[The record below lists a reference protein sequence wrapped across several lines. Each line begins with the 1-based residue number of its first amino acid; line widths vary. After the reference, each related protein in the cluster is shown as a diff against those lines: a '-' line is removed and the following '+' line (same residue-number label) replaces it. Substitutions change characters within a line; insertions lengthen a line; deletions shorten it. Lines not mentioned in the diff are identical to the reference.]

1 MAIARSR
8 LDPSAMTFSQGEV
21 TGAIGDTVTVL
32 PIVVALAALT
42 PISLPHTLLAFGV
55 FQVIWGLWYG
65 LPMSVEPMKALAAL
79 AIAGTLSYSE
89 FLLAGLVSGAA
100 LLALG
105 TGGGLARAERAIG
118 RPVVRG
124 VQLAVALL
132 LARSGLDLALGDPT
146 LALAGLAVAIV
157 AIAIG
162 RANVAA
168 LGVLG
173 LGVGITVTLAGVPV
187 LTVPGV
193 PAVPIGKL
201 VPTVGVLEGAL
212 AQLAMTVGNAAVATS
227 LLVSDFFDREVSPD
241 ELSQGMGIMT
251 LLSVPLGGVPMCHG
265 SGGLAGKHAFGARS
279 AGANVVLGVLYGL
292 AALVAGGGFFA
303 LFPMATLGVV
313 LVLVA
318 WELGKNA
325 LDSESR
331 GLAVAIGAVGLLA
344 NVGIAF
350 VCGIAGYWVL
360 EGIREEGENTG
371 DENDGSDES
380 GADGFSR
387 RATDRNS

>member
-1 MAIARSR
+1 
-8 LDPSAMTFSQGEV
+8 
-21 TGAIGDTVTVL
+21 
-32 PIVVALAALT
+32 
-42 PISLPHTLLAFGV
+42 
-55 FQVIWGLWYG
+55 
-65 LPMSVEPMKALAAL
+65 
-79 AIAGTLSYSE
+79 
-89 FLLAGLVSGAA
+89 
-100 LLALG
+100 
-105 TGGGLARAERAIG
+105 
-118 RPVVRG
+118 
-124 VQLAVALL
+124 
-132 LARSGLDLALGDPT
+132 
-146 LALAGLAVAIV
+146 
-157 AIAIG
+157 
-162 RANVAA
+162 
-168 LGVLG
+168 
-173 LGVGITVTLAGVPV
+173 
-187 LTVPGV
+187 
-193 PAVPIGKL
+193 
-201 VPTVGVLEGAL
+201 
-212 AQLAMTVGNAAVATS
+212 MTVGNAAVATS
-227 LLVSDFFDREVSPD
+227 LLVADFFDREVSPG
-241 ELSQGMGIMT
+241 ELSRGMGVMT

-265 SGGLAGKHAFGARS
+265 SGGLAGKRAFGARS

-387 RATDRNS
+387 RATDRNP

>member
-1 MAIARSR
+1 MAITRSR
-8 LDPSAMTFSQGEV
+8 LDFSVITFSRGEV

-32 PIVVALAALT
+32 PIVVALATLT

-55 FQVIWGLWYG
+55 FQVVWGLWYG

-89 FLLAGLVSGAA
+89 FLLAGLVSGVV

-105 TGGGLARAERAIG
+105 TGGGLARAERAVG

-124 VQLAVALL
+124 VQLAVALV
-132 LARSGLDLALGDPT
+132 LARTGLDLALGDPI

-162 RANVAA
+162 RTNVAA

-173 LGVGITVTLAGVPV
+173 LGIGITITLAGVPV

-193 PAVPIGKL
+193 PAVPLGKL
-201 VPTVGVLEGAL
+201 VPTIGVLEGAL

-227 LLVSDFFDREVSPD
+227 LLVADFFDREVSPG
-241 ELSQGMGIMT
+241 ELSRGMGVMT

-265 SGGLAGKHAFGARS
+265 SGGLAGKRAFGARS
-279 AGANVVLGVLYGL
+279 AGANVVLGALYGV

-387 RATDRNS
+387 RATDRNP

>member
-8 LDPSAMTFSQGEV
+8 LDLSVISFSWDEV

-32 PIVVALAALT
+32 PIVVALATLT
-42 PISLPHTLLAFGV
+42 PIPLPHTLLAFGV
-55 FQVIWGLWYG
+55 FQVVWGLWYG

-89 FLLAGLVSGAA
+89 FLLAGLVSGVV

-105 TGGGLARAERAIG
+105 TMGGLARAERAIG

-132 LARSGLDLALGDPT
+132 LARTGLDLALGDPAF
-146 LALAGLAVAIV
+146 ALAGLAVAIV

-193 PAVPIGKL
+193 PAVPIGKP

-241 ELSQGMGIMT
+241 ELSQGMGVMT

-331 GLAVAIGAVGLLA
+331 GLAVAIGAVSLLS
-344 NVGIAF
+344 NVGVAF
-350 VCGIAGYWVL
+350 VLGTVGYWVL
-360 EGIREEGENTG
+360 EGVHEGGEEG
-371 DENDGSDES
+371 DGNRNGER

>member
-8 LDPSAMTFSQGEV
+8 LDLSAITFSRGEV

-32 PIVVALAALT
+32 PIVVALATLT

-55 FQVIWGLWYG
+55 FQVVWGVWYG

-79 AIAGTLSYSE
+79 AIAGTLTYSE
-89 FLLAGLVSGAA
+89 FLLAGLVSGVV

-105 TGGGLARAERAIG
+105 TGGGLARAERFVG

-132 LARSGLDLALGDPT
+132 LARTGLDLALGDPT
-146 LALAGLAVAIV
+146 LALAGLAITVL

-168 LGVLG
+168 LLVLG
-173 LGVGITVTLAGVPV
+173 LGVGITTVLAGAPA

-193 PAVPIGKL
+193 PAVPLGKL
-201 VPTVGVLEGAL
+201 APSVGVLEGAL

-227 LLVSDFFDREVSPD
+227 LLVSDFFDRELSPD
-241 ELSQGMGIMT
+241 ELSRGMGAMT
-251 LLSVPLGGVPMCHG
+251 LLSIPLGGVPMCHG

-303 LFPMATLGVV
+303 LFPMSTLGIV

-318 WELGKNA
+318 WELGKSA
-325 LDSESR
+325 LGSESK
-331 GLAVAIGAVGLLA
+331 GLTAAIGALGLLA
-344 NVGIAF
+344 NVGVAF
-350 VCGIAGYWVL
+350 VCGIAGYWLL
-360 EGIREEGENTG
+360 EGIHEEG
-371 DENDGSDES
+371 
-380 GADGFSR
+380 
-387 RATDRNS
+387 